1 MTDVVRSPLAQKFGV
16 AEVPPPFTDADA
28 QAINAG
34 PAIFSNKMFATVAPQ
49 GMRLT
54 FAEVNPASPSPA
66 FRAAIFL
73 SFQDAAALMDLLERQ
88 LSQVDTVV
96 IPTAV
101 QASGQDS

>member
-1 MTDVVRSPLAQKFGV
+1 MTDISKSPLAQKFGV
-16 AEVPPPFTDADA
+16 TDVPPFTDADA

-54 FAEVNPASPSPA
+54 FAETNPASPVPS

-73 SFQDAAALMDLLERQ
+73 SFQDAAALLDLLERQ
-88 LSQVDTVV
+88 LSLVETVA
-96 IPTAV
+96 IPAV
-101 QASGQDS
+101 VKASGEDS